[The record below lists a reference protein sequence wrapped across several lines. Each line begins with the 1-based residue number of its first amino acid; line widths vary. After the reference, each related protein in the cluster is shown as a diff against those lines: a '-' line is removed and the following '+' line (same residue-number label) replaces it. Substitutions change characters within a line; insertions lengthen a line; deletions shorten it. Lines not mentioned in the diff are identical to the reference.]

1 MSTRPF
7 VTDIFKRPT
16 GKNGEGG
23 QGEYIEIYTGQETIE
38 DPYEHNVKVVYNN
51 PLPIIAIVT
60 DLTAAQADWKM
71 PGILVK
77 KVKEVFIEKK
87 HRSLIEMSEKIGI
100 EGEMYEGWRVSGKM
114 QIREMAGNVLR
125 LYVYIALS

>member
-1 MSTRPF
+1 MPTPF
-7 VTDIFKRPT
+7 VNDIFKRSR
-16 GKNGEGG
+16 GQNGEGG
-23 QGEYIEIYTGQETIE
+23 QGSWIDIYTGKEVIE
-38 DPYEHNVKVVYNN
+38 DPYDKNVTVVYNN

-71 PGILVK
+71 PGIMVK
-77 KVKEVFIEKK
+77 KVKEIFVEKK
-87 HRSLIEMSEKIGI
+87 YKSLIEMSEKIGI

-125 LYVYIALS
+125 LYVYIKLS